1 MVKSTVIANI
11 HPDLFNVLT
20 GKSMNYSDI
29 ISRFESLGSPGAA
42 EGMAKFGITAQ
53 KIYGVKIPDLR
64 NLAKEIGKNHELAL
78 KLWKENSR
86 ETRILACMID
96 DPKQVTGQQTD
107 QWAGDFDSWEVC
119 DQCIMNLFEKTP
131 FAWDKAVEWSEKEDE
146 FVKRAGFVMIARLAV
161 CDKNAPD
168 ARFEAFFPVITKKA
182 GDGRNFVKKAIN
194 WALRQIGKRNLKL
207 DKKAVK
213 VAKEIHKMDSK
224 SAKWIASDALREL
237 ESETVQK
244 RLSI

>member
-1 MVKSTVIANI
+1 
-11 HPDLFNVLT
+11 
-20 GKSMNYSDI
+20 MNYSVI
-29 ISRFESLGSPGAA
+29 ISQFKSLGNPSAA

-64 NLAKEIGKNHELAL
+64 KLAKEIGKNHELAL
-78 KLWKENSR
+78 ELWKETSR
-86 ETRILACMID
+86 ETRILAGMID
-96 DPKQVTGQQTD
+96 DPKQVTEQTD

-131 FAWDKAVEWSEKEDE
+131 FAWNKAVEWSEKEDE
-146 FVKRAGFVMIARLAV
+146 FVKRAGFVIMARLAV
-161 CDKNAPD
+161 SDKKAPD
-168 ARFEAFFPVITKKA
+168 ARFEAFFPAITKKA

-207 DKKAVK
+207 NKKAVK

-237 ESETVQK
+237 ESEAVQK
-244 RLSI
+244 RFMI